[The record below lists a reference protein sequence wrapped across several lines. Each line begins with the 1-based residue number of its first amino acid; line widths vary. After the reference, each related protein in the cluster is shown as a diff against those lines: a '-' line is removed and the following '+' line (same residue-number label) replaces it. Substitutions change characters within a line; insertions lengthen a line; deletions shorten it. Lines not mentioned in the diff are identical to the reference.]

1 MVQHPG
7 KTYVSGNRIEVNDEL
22 NILENVVTQAV
33 ERLKSGGRIGV
44 ITFHSLEDR
53 IVNKHCTAGE
63 RVYMSAAA
71 SSLCLRQKAACKK
84 SGEYSSQRCGNRGES
99 AFAQRTVTLCDQ
111 TLIWRVEHVST

>member
-1 MVQHPG
+1 M
-7 KTYVSGNRIEVNDEL
+7 
-22 NILENVVTQAV
+22 
-33 ERLKSGGRIGV
+33 KSGGRIGV

-53 IVNKHCTAGE
+53 IVKQTLAQLAKG
-63 RVYMSAAA
+63 VYVHRS

>member
-1 MVQHPG
+1 MPVVCDNMSIGRTLRGMSHGKPG
-7 KTYVSGNRIEVNDEL
+7 T
-22 NILENVVTQAV
+22 T
-33 ERLKSGGRIGV
+33 
-44 ITFHSLEDR
+44 
-53 IVNKHCTAGE
+53 GE